1 MTSLKLSQS
10 DIPSLEGKT
19 VIVTGG
25 ANGIGFAAVEIFAS
39 RGATV
44 YILDLSP
51 PDSPLPPRTHFLETN
66 IASWPALLAAF
77 KRAGHVDICVA
88 NAGVS
93 EETNYFKDTFD
104 ANGDLEEPKYRV
116 MDVNY
121 RAVVNFVK
129 IALSTLRRQGGGGSI
144 VITTSATA
152 YAPEHSLPVYSMGKL
167 GLVGLVRALRPITL
181 LDNITINS
189 VAPAATI
196 TKLLPKNLAAPIMA
210 AGLPVSTSEH
220 VGLAV
225 AYSAVAHEE
234 RKVEPYGKDDESTM
248 QQGGRWNGRTI
259 LCLGD
264 DYTELEGPIADLRGQ
279 WFGEKNMKL
288 TRMQQAATDFRAEE
302 LTKKAQEAGA

>member
-1 MTSLKLSQS
+1 MTSLQISES

-19 VIVTGG
+19 CIVTGG
-25 ANGIGFAAVEIFAS
+25 ANGIGFAAVQIFAA

-51 PDSPLPPRTHFLETN
+51 PDEALPPNTQFLKTN
-66 IASWPALLAAF
+66 VASWPALLEAF
-77 KRAGHVDICVA
+77 KTAGQVDICVA

-93 EETNYFKDTFD
+93 EETNYFADTFD
-104 ANGDLEEPKYRV
+104 AQTGELEEPKYRV
-116 MDVNY
+116 IDVNY

-129 IALSTLRRQGGGGSI
+129 ISLSYLRRQGRGGSI
-144 VITTSATA
+144 VVTTSATA
-152 YAPEHSLPVYSMGKL
+152 YAPEHSLPVYSMSKL
-167 GLVGLVRALRPITL
+167 GLVGLIRALRPIVL

-196 TKLLPKNLAAPIMA
+196 TKLLPRNMAEQIMA

-225 AYSAVAHEE
+225 AYSAVATEE
-234 RKVEPYGKDDESTM
+234 RKVEPYGKDSDDTVK
-248 QQGGRWNGRTI
+248 QRGRWNGRTI

-264 DYTELEGPIADLRGQ
+264 SYTELEQPVADLRGQ
-279 WFGEKNMKL
+279 WFGDKNMKL
-288 TRMQQAATDFRAEE
+288 TRMQQAATDFRSQEHMSKD
-302 LTKKAQEAGA
+302 LTL